1 MDNIPS
7 EVVFSTGPL
16 PSESVVFQYTNGPPK
31 ISPPKRRGRPAGSTK
46 KKQHL
51 EGSRRQSA
59 AASNFKFINL
69 GLTLAPVDEE
79 ERTTI
84 RSHTMINHTRQDQR
98 KAEITPGDSSLELS
112 RLTHIHIP
120 HAYPQRNQTDPFDT
134 LPITMEPYMFDL
146 FAFYKNRASETL
158 YSIEKR
164 AGCNPIDDYWV
175 PMLFQDPAMLHV
187 VLACGSLFTMDLQR
201 FRASPAFVWH
211 ISRAMNI
218 VRKRLVNSVDPPSDE
233 TIVAVASIAIAKK
246 AAGQHDQWE
255 VDMRILKALV
265 DVRGGL
271 DALNDKPMVQGKI
284 YRADISG
291 SSDGGRRPIFNDRFQ
306 HSPIPNPHDYHLA
319 QGFQDLDCLLRTDSA
334 LKEVIH
340 DIQSLVEEY
349 SSVTKSS
356 GQTVVARIRFWLT
369 SIQYTLLSMQ
379 YGEDYP
385 RTQAQEVCRLSL
397 LSLMNAVFH
406 ESPPGASTSDVLISQ
421 LRRLLENAEV
431 LYWLPPAFRLW
442 TLYLAAC
449 NVASPTLRAWSI
461 TAIAELVLQMGI
473 SDGEEF
479 SRQLTLFPF
488 DPPTHNVICPTIWDE
503 VQYYVQ
509 NQSGGESTAH

>member
-16 PSESVVFQYTNGPPK
+16 PSESVVFQYTNGPLK

-46 KKQHL
+46 RKQHL
-51 EGSRRQSA
+51 EGSRAHPA

-69 GLTLAPVDEE
+69 GPTLAPTDEE

-84 RSHTMINHTRQDQR
+84 RSHKMNNRTRQDQR
-98 KAEITPGDSSLELS
+98 KAESTPGDTNLELS

-120 HAYPQRNQTDPFDT
+120 HAYPQRNQTDPFDA

-146 FAFYKNRASETL
+146 FAFY
-158 YSIEKR
+158 
-164 AGCNPIDDYWV
+164 DYWV

-201 FRASPAFVWH
+201 FRASPAFIWH
-211 ISRAMNI
+211 ISRAMSI
-218 VRKRLVNSVDPPSDE
+218 VRKRLLNSVDSPSDE

-265 DVRGGL
+265 DMRGGL
-271 DALNDKPMVQGKI
+271 DALNDNPMVQGKI

-291 SSDGGRRPIFNDRFQ
+291 SLDGGRKPIFSDRFQ
-306 HSPIPNPHDYHLA
+306 QPPISGQQAYHLA
-319 QGFQDLDCLLRTDSA
+319 EGFQELDVLLRIDRA
-334 LKEVIH
+334 LKAVIY
-340 DIQSLVEEY
+340 DIQSLVEEF
-349 SSVTKSS
+349 SSITKSS
-356 GQTVVARIRFWLT
+356 GQTVVARIRFWMT
-369 SIQYTLLSMQ
+369 SLQYTLLSMQ
-379 YGEDYP
+379 YGDDCS
-385 RTQAQEVCRLSL
+385 RTQALEVCRLSL
-397 LSLMNAVFH
+397 LLLINAVFH

-421 LRRLLENAEV
+421 LRRLLGNAEA
-431 LYWLPPAFRLW
+431 LDWFPPSFRLW

-449 NVASPTLRAWSI
+449 NVASPTLRAWSVA
-461 TAIAELVLQMGI
+461 AIAELVMQIGI
-473 SDGEEF
+473 SDEEEF
-479 SRQLTLFPF
+479 SQQLTLFPF
-488 DPPTHNVICPTIWDE
+488 DPLTQNVICPTIWNE
-503 VQYYVQ
+503 VQYFVQ
-509 NQSGGESTAH
+509 NQSGGDSTTLS